1 MSSISTLR
9 RSAVGFAGALV
20 LAGSG
25 LALGATAAHA
35 APVDVDDS
43 SFSWRVNDESGGGA
57 FFGGCNFLVAGA
69 AGDNG
74 MSAVWTAD
82 FAAANYKTAAGDVTV
97 TKPDGDGQQVQPTW
111 ADKCKNAAGTNVS
124 TAVGSTSGN
133 QVNFTGGTG
142 SIDEAADSGT
152 LSWDGDFT
160 IVYYGGMT
168 YWTISDPV
176 LTVENG
182 EGTLTGTASGYGA
195 DMFDPSKWVELPE
208 TEIELATF
216 SSADLSA
223 DGLTITPDYAGVEVE
238 GDDSGTF
245 NPQNRDKDGWGS
257 FPQSWVDFNLLT
269 GQSAYWYTSGGQV
282 DAKKTAADIV
292 VGFDAEPAETPD
304 PTEPEGTEE
313 GDVEVG
319 VEVPEGEGSTDPDPT
334 DPDPTDPD
342 PTDPEDPEFSVTI
355 SSTSAS
361 LGTAEQNAA
370 GFAASG
376 TLPTI
381 TVKDTHT
388 TDNGFTISAQASDF
402 SGTAGSFDAAAL
414 GWTPAATGTIADA
427 KAGGAVAV
435 NAPGLASAQ
444 TLVTAP
450 DGHAAGTLD
459 ATAGLQLQ
467 APKDAEPGAYTSTLT
482 ITTIR

>member
-1 MSSISTLR
+1 MTTFSTLR
-9 RSAVGFAGALV
+9 RSVVGIAGATL

-35 APVDVDDS
+35 APVDVDDA

-74 MSAVWTAD
+74 ASTLWTGEFAD
-82 FAAANYKTAAGDVTV
+82 ANYKTVDGDVTI
-97 TKPDGDGQQVQPTW
+97 TKPDADGKQVQPTW
-111 ADKCKNAAGTNVS
+111 ATKCQTPSGTNAT
-124 TAVGSTSGN
+124 TAAGSTSGN

-142 SIDEAADSGT
+142 SVDEASDSGT

-182 EGTLTGTASGYGA
+182 ERALTGTASGYGA
-195 DMFDPSKWVELPE
+195 DMHDSSKWVTLPE

-216 SSADLSA
+216 SGIDLTA
-223 DGLTITPDYAGVEVE
+223 DGVTIQPDYAGVEVE

-245 NPQNRDKDGWGS
+245 NPQNRTKDGWGS

-292 VGFDAEPAETPD
+292 VAFDASEETPGD
-304 PTEPEGTEE
+304 PAPEGTEE

-319 VEVPEGEGSTDPDPT
+319 VTVPEGGDDGGG
-334 DPDPTDPD
+334 DGNNGGGDDNNGG
-342 PTDPEDPEFSVTI
+342 PEDPEFSVTI
-355 SSTSAS
+355 SDSTTS

-370 GFAASG
+370 SFAASG

-381 TVKDTHT
+381 TVDDTRT
-388 TDNGFTISAQASDF
+388 TDNAFTVSAQATDF
-402 SGTAGSFDAAAL
+402 TGTAGSFGAEAL
-414 GWTPAATGTIADA
+414 GWTPSATGTITEA
-427 KAGGAVAV
+427 KAGGAVKV
-435 NAPGLASAQ
+435 NEPGLASAQ
-444 TLVTAP
+444 TLVSAP
-450 DGHAAGTLD
+450 EGHPAGSVD
-459 ATAGLQLQ
+459 ATADLQLQ
-467 APKDAEPGAYTSTLT
+467 APADAAPGAYTSTLT
-482 ITTIR
+482 ITSLR